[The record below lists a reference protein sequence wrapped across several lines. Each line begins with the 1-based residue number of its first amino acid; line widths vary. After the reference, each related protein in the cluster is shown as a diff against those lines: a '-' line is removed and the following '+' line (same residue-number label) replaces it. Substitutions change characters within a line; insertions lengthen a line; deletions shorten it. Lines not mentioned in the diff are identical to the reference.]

1 MGWQNIALNYGEK
14 KAKNIFLALTKT
26 NLCVRTKGS
35 QKLFTLPF
43 VIIITTQ
50 QQSQQLFLGAKSNI
64 WQNELKVKQRIVQG
78 PLNCDYVNLV
88 EHIFH
93 ELQKISWL
101 P

>member
-1 MGWQNIALNYGEK
+1 MGWQNIALNYREK

-35 QKLFTLPF
+35 QKLFTTLPF

-64 WQNELKVKQRIVQG
+64 WQNELKMKQRIAQG
-78 PLNCDYVNLV
+78 SQLSSFL
-88 EHIFH
+88 
-93 ELQKISWL
+93 K
-101 P
+101 